1 MGEKFKAPSVSVSSL
16 STLTIPPKA
25 PFESFFGV
33 GNMPYFSPGPMTL
46 VSSFFSESEYPSFSQ
61 LLAGAMASPLAKPPT
76 LLPENSSG
84 EEEDCKQG
92 NLGYKQ
98 NRPMNLMVAQSPFF
112 TIPTA
117 FSPSGLLNSPG
128 FLSPLQS
135 PFGMSHQQALA
146 HVTAQAALSQ
156 SYLQTQ
162 AECHFSSQSTSAQ
175 VLGVS
180 DPEESSLQPQLD
192 TMSSDQKIKKFELPQ
207 LSQSEDKP
215 SFNSVDRP
223 ASDGYNWRKYGQK
236 MVKARECPR
245 SYYKCTHVK
254 CPVKKKV
261 ERSID
266 GYITE
271 ITYKGHHNHELP
283 QPNKRRRDSCAQD
296 GSDCSNINPEIGTH
310 TEIEINGLNGALVA
324 HSEQVSTEMA
334 CEHPVSNEC
343 EEIEDAATAAG
354 KEHDDEPNVKRMK
367 TTVETP
373 ILSSSHKAESESKI
387 VVQTRSEVD
396 ILDDGFK
403 WRKYG
408 QKVVKGNHH
417 PSQSWICRSYYR
429 CTYPGC
435 NVRKHVERASADPK
449 AVITTYEGKH
459 NHDIPIARNR
469 SHSTAQNSSRQLNEQ
484 EIATCRPSLLEK
496 VALHTNEIPVCR
508 QLKEEHIAA

>member
-1 MGEKFKAPSVSVSSL
+1 MGEKFKASAVSE
-16 STLTIPPKA
+16 LTIPPRA
-25 PFESFFGV
+25 PSFEAFFGG

-76 LLPENSSG
+76 LFPENSSG
-84 EEEDCKQG
+84 EENCKEGNQK

-98 NRPMNLMVAQSPFF
+98 NRPMSLMVAQNSPLFM
-112 TIPTA
+112 IPTGL
-117 FSPSGLLNSPG
+117 SPSGLLNSPG

-146 HVTAQAALSQ
+146 HVTAQAALSH

-162 AECHFSSQSTSAQ
+162 AEYHFSSQGTSAQ
-175 VLGVS
+175 VLGNETS
-180 DPEESSLQPQLD
+180 TEPTESSLRPQLNA
-192 TMSSDQKIKKFELPQ
+192 MPSDQQNKKIELP
-207 LSQSEDKP
+207 LVSQSEDKP
-215 SFNSVDRP
+215 SFASADRP
-223 ASDGYNWRKYGQK
+223 ACDGYNWRKYGQK
-236 MVKARECPR
+236 MVKASECPR
-245 SYYKCTHVK
+245 SYYKCTHLK

-261 ERSID
+261 ELSID
-266 GYITE
+266 GHITE

-283 QPNKRRRDSCAQD
+283 QPSKRRRDSCAQD
-296 GSDCSNINPEIGTH
+296 GSDCSKAKPESEMQSGT
-310 TEIEINGLNGALVA
+310 EVNGLNGALPA
-324 HSEQVSTEMA
+324 RSGQVSTEMA
-334 CEHPVSNEC
+334 SGLLLSNEC
-343 EEIEDAATAAG
+343 DKIEDTATAAEEG
-354 KEHDDEPNVKRMK
+354 HDNEPNMKRMK
-367 TTVETP
+367 TAVEAP
-373 ILSSSHKAESESKI
+373 NLASSHKAVSESKI

-417 PSQSWICRSYYR
+417 PRSYYR

-469 SHSTAQNSSRQLNEQ
+469 GHSTAQDSTRQLNEQ
-484 EIATCRPSLLEK
+484 DVATWRPSLHEN
-496 VALHTNEIPVCR
+496 VAFHNTNDIPVCR
-508 QLKEEHIAA
+508 QLKEEQIAA

>member
-1 MGEKFKAPSVSVSSL
+1 
-16 STLTIPPKA
+16 
-25 PFESFFGV
+25 
-33 GNMPYFSPGPMTL
+33 
-46 VSSFFSESEYPSFSQ
+46 
-61 LLAGAMASPLAKPPT
+61 
-76 LLPENSSG
+76 
-84 EEEDCKQG
+84 
-92 NLGYKQ
+92 
-98 NRPMNLMVAQSPFF
+98 MVAHSPFF

-162 AECHFSSQSTSAQ
+162 AECHFSSQGTSAQ
-175 VLGVS
+175 VLGTS

-192 TMSSDQKIKKFELPQ
+192 TMPSDQQIKKFELPQ
-207 LSQSEDKP
+207 ISQSEDKP

-236 MVKARECPR
+236 MVKASECPR
-245 SYYKCTHVK
+245 SYYKCTHLK

-266 GYITE
+266 GHVTE

-296 GSDCSNINPEIGTH
+296 GSDCSKVNPEIETN
-310 TEIEINGLNGALVA
+310 TEIEISNLNGALLV
-324 HSEQVSTEMA
+324 HSEQVCTEMA
-334 CEHPVSNEC
+334 SERPVSNEC
-343 EEIEDAATAAG
+343 EEIEDTATPTG
-354 KEHDDEPNVKRMK
+354 KEHEDKPNVKRMNAA
-367 TTVETP
+367 VETP
-373 ILSSSHKAESESKI
+373 ILSSSYKALSESKI

-417 PSQSWICRSYYR
+417 PRSYYR

-435 NVRKHVERASADPK
+435 SVRKHVERASTDPK

-469 SHSTAQNSSRQLNEQ
+469 SHSAAQDSTRQLNKQ
-484 EIATCRPSLLEK
+484 EIATWRPSLHEK
-496 VALHTNEIPVCR
+496 VLHSNEIPVCR

>member
-1 MGEKFKAPSVSVSSL
+1 MGEKFKDPAI
-16 STLTIPPKA
+16 STLTIPPRA
-25 PFESFFGV
+25 PFEAFFGG

-46 VSSFFSESEYPSFSQ
+46 VSNFFSDSCEYPSFSQ
-61 LLAGAMASPLAKPPT
+61 LLAGAMASPLAKPMT
-76 LLPENSSG
+76 LLSEN
-84 EEEDCKQG
+84 EEEDKNYKG
-92 NLGYKQ
+92 GYKQ
-98 NRPMNLMVAQSPFF
+98 NRPMSLMVAQSPFF
-112 TIPTA
+112 TIPTG
-117 FSPSGLLNSPG
+117 FSPSGLLNSPA

-146 HVTAQAALSQ
+146 HVTAQAELSQ

-162 AECHFSSQSTSAQ
+162 AECHFSSQGTSAQ
-175 VLGVS
+175 VLETS
-180 DPEESSLQPQLD
+180 DPKESSLQLQLD
-192 TMSSDQKIKKFELPQ
+192 TTPSDQQSKKFELPQ
-207 LSQSEDKP
+207 VSQSEDKA
-215 SFNSVDRP
+215 VDRP
-223 ASDGYNWRKYGQK
+223 ADGYNWRKYGQK
-236 MVKARECPR
+236 MVKASECPR

-266 GYITE
+266 GHITE

-283 QPNKRRRDSCAQD
+283 QPSKRRRVSCAQD
-296 GSDCSNINPEIGTH
+296 GSDFSKVNPEIETH
-310 TEIEINGLNGALVA
+310 TEIEINSLNGALLV
-324 HSEQVSTEMA
+324 HSEHMSTELVS
-334 CEHPVSNEC
+334 EHPVSNEC
-343 EEIEDAATAAG
+343 DEIEDTATATG

-373 ILSSSHKAESESKI
+373 ILSSSSKPVSESKI

-417 PSQSWICRSYYR
+417 PRSYYR

-449 AVITTYEGKH
+449 SVITTYEGKH

-469 SHSTAQNSSRQLNEQ
+469 SHSAAVQDNTGQLNEQ
-484 EIATCRPSLLEK
+484 EIATWRPSLHEK
-496 VALHTNEIPVCR
+496 VALHTNEIPV
-508 QLKEEHIAA
+508 

>member
-1 MGEKFKAPSVSVSSL
+1 MGEKLKAPPVSVSSL

-25 PFESFFGV
+25 PFEALFGG

-84 EEEDCKQG
+84 EEENSKEG

-98 NRPMNLMVAQSPFF
+98 NRPMSLMVAHSPFF
-112 TIPTA
+112 TIPNP

-162 AECHFSSQSTSAQ
+162 AECHFSSQGPPAQ
-175 VLGVS
+175 VLGTS
-180 DPEESSLQPQLD
+180 YPEESSLQPQLD
-192 TMSSDQKIKKFELPQ
+192 TMLSDQQSKKFELPQ
-207 LSQSEDKP
+207 ISQSDDKP

-236 MVKARECPR
+236 MVKASECPR
-245 SYYKCTHVK
+245 SYYKCTHLK

-266 GYITE
+266 GHITE

-283 QPNKRRRDSCAQD
+283 QPSKRRRDSCAQD
-296 GSDCSNINPEIGTH
+296 GSDCSNINPETGTN
-310 TEIEINGLNGALVA
+310 TETETNNLNGALLA
-324 HSEQVSTEMA
+324 HSEQVPTEMTS
-334 CEHPVSNEC
+334 ERPVLNEC
-343 EEIEDAATAAG
+343 NEIEDIATAAV
-354 KEHDDEPNVKRMK
+354 KEHDGEPHVKRMK

-417 PSQSWICRSYYR
+417 PRSYYR

-469 SHSTAQNSSRQLNEQ
+469 SHSAAPNSSQLNEQ
-484 EIATCRPSLLEK
+484 ETETWRPSLLEK

-508 QLKEEHIAA
+508 QLKEEHITA

>member
-1 MGEKFKAPSVSVSSL
+1 MGEKLKAPAVSVSSL

-25 PFESFFGV
+25 PFEAIFSG

-61 LLAGAMASPLAKPPT
+61 LLAGAMASPLSKPPT
-76 LLPENSSG
+76 LLPQNSSG
-84 EEEDCKQG
+84 EEENCKEG

-98 NRPMNLMVAQSPFF
+98 NRPMSLMVAHSPFF
-112 TIPTA
+112 TIPNT

-162 AECHFSSQSTSAQ
+162 VECHFSSQGPSAQ
-175 VLGVS
+175 VLGTS
-180 DPEESSLQPQLD
+180 YPEESSLQPQLD
-192 TMSSDQKIKKFELPQ
+192 TMSSDQQSKKFELPQ
-207 LSQSEDKP
+207 MSQSEDKP

-236 MVKARECPR
+236 MVKASECPR
-245 SYYKCTHVK
+245 SYYKCTHLK

-266 GYITE
+266 GHITE

-283 QPNKRRRDSCAQD
+283 QPSKRRRDSCAQD
-296 GSDCSNINPEIGTH
+296 GSDCSNINPETGTH
-310 TEIEINGLNGALVA
+310 TEIESNNLNVALLA
-324 HSEQVSTEMA
+324 HSEQVPTEMTS
-334 CEHPVSNEC
+334 ERPVLNEC
-343 EEIEDAATAAG
+343 NEIEDTATAAV
-354 KEHDDEPNVKRMK
+354 KEHDDEPHVKRMK
-367 TTVETP
+367 TTVDP

-417 PSQSWICRSYYR
+417 PRSYYR

-469 SHSTAQNSSRQLNEQ
+469 SHSAAQNSSRQLNEQ
-484 EIATCRPSLLEK
+484 EIETWRPSLLEK

-508 QLKEEHIAA
+508 QLKEEHITA

>member
-1 MGEKFKAPSVSVSSL
+1 MGGKFKDPPISSSSSSSSSL
-16 STLTIPPKA
+16 STLTIPPRA
-25 PFESFFGV
+25 PFEAFFGG

-46 VSSFFSESEYPSFSQ
+46 VSSFFSDSEYPSFSQ
-61 LLAGAMASPLAKPPT
+61 LLAGAMASPLSKPAT
-76 LLPENSSG
+76 LLSEN
-84 EEEDCKQG
+84 EEEDK
-92 NLGYKQ
+92 NLRGYKK
-98 NRPMNLMVAQSPFF
+98 NRPVSLMVAQSPFF
-112 TIPTA
+112 TIPTG

-146 HVTAQAALSQ
+146 HVTAHAALSQ

-162 AECHFSSQSTSAQ
+162 AECHFSSQGTSAQ
-175 VLGVS
+175 VLGTS
-180 DPEESSLQPQLD
+180 DPKEPSLQPQLD
-192 TMSSDQKIKKFELPQ
+192 TTPSDQQIKRFELPQ
-207 LSQSEDKP
+207 VSQSEDKP
-215 SFNSVDRP
+215 VDRP

-236 MVKARECPR
+236 MVKASECPR
-245 SYYKCTHVK
+245 SYYKCTHLK

-266 GYITE
+266 GHITE

-283 QPNKRRRDSCAQD
+283 QPSKRRRDSSAQD
-296 GSDCSNINPEIGTH
+296 GSDCSKVNPEIVTH
-310 TEIEINGLNGALVA
+310 TEIEISSSLSGALIV
-324 HSEQVSTEMA
+324 HSEHVSTELA
-334 CEHPVSNEC
+334 SERPVSNEC
-343 EEIEDAATAAG
+343 DEIKDTATAIG
-354 KEHDDEPNVKRMK
+354 KEHDDEPSVKRMK

-373 ILSSSHKAESESKI
+373 ILSSSSKAVSESKI

-417 PSQSWICRSYYR
+417 PRSYYR

-449 AVITTYEGKH
+449 VVITTYEGKH
-459 NHDIPIARNR
+459 NHNIPIARNR
-469 SHSTAQNSSRQLNEQ
+469 SHSAAQDNSTRPLNE
-484 EIATCRPSLLEK
+484 
-496 VALHTNEIPVCR
+496 
-508 QLKEEHIAA
+508 